1 MLGSRKAVKKKNG
14 LLITV
19 FPRIGKTWV
28 RCTKGFQEMHVETIR
43 GCCLGR
49 HVPTN
54 GLFAQTPS
62 SLQATNRPEVPVFSY
77 RRLRICVLLPL
88 LASGSSKR
96 SRFAVQRHERIQEA
110 GTLLWG
116 FWLLLPLP
124 GEILCSYT
132 DSVTSHRLPTTSS
145 PEGCFLSAP
154 CSAS

>member
-1 MLGSRKAVKKKNG
+1 MFG

-19 FPRIGKTWV
+19 FPCISKTPV
-28 RCTKGFQEMHVETIR
+28 RCARGFHEMHVELIR

-54 GLFAQTPS
+54 GLFAQTSS
-62 SLQATNRPEVPVFSY
+62 SLQPTKQPEVPVFGY
-77 RRLRICVLLPL
+77 RRLCICVLLPL

-96 SRFAVQRHERIQEA
+96 SRFAVWRHEWIQEA

-124 GEILCSYT
+124 GQIFHSYT
-132 DSVTSHRLPTTSS
+132 ASVTSHRLPTISS

-154 CSAS
+154 GSAY